1 MKKITWL
8 ALLALFLGG
17 CHKSEMP
24 PVTTPIPEANRWWN
38 DHVFYEVFVRSF
50 YDSDGNGNGDLKGII
65 QKLDYLND
73 GNPNT
78 DTDLGVTALWL
89 MPIYPSPSYHG
100 YDVLDYRSVN
110 SQYGTLDDLNT
121 LISEAHKRGMKIVL
135 DFVPNHT
142 SDQHPWFVNAS
153 SAGSPKR
160 NWYIWSGSNPGYSGP
175 WGQTVW
181 YEKNGSY
188 YYAIFYSG
196 MPDLNYNN
204 DAVTAEIEDI
214 TKFWYNLKVDGFRMD
229 AAQYLVEE
237 GQAQAATQSTKSW
250 WRKYYTFQKN
260 LDPGFM
266 TVGEVWTSTDIAA
279 PFADQRL
286 DYCFEFDLSY
296 AILDA
301 VGNGNVNRLRSQI
314 DLVLKSYP
322 SLQYGTFL
330 TNHDQDRVFES
341 LGLDVAKAKAA
352 AGILMTLPG
361 VPYLYYGEEVAMRG
375 KKPDEFIRRPMQWT
389 NGTNAGFTTGTPW
402 VQMNSDYAT
411 SNVQTLQA
419 DPNSLWNYYR
429 RLIHIRTSS
438 VPLLHGDYSAVSAS
452 TDKVYAFLRTKDGQG
467 VLALHNLQST
477 PASSVT
483 FSLTQSSL
491 AAGTYAVKDLL
502 SGANLGNI
510 AITSAGG
517 FSSFG
522 PIASLDGYGTYVLLM
537 TKQ

>member
-1 MKKITWL
+1 M
-8 ALLALFLGG
+8 APA
-17 CHKSEMP
+17 
-24 PVTTPIPEANRWWN
+24 TTPIPEANRWWN

-50 YDSDGNGNGDLKGII
+50 YDSDGNGNGDLKGIT

-110 SQYGTLDDLNT
+110 SQYGTMDDLTT

-142 SDQHPWFVNAS
+142 SDQHPWFVSSS
-153 SAGSPKR
+153 SAADSPKR
-160 NWYIWSGSNPGYSGP
+160 NWYVWTGSNPGYTGP
-175 WGQTVW
+175 WGQNVW

-188 YYAIFYSG
+188 YYAVFDHS

-204 DAVTAEIEDI
+204 DAVTNEIEDI

-229 AAQYLVEE
+229 AAQHLIEE
-237 GQAQAATQSTKSW
+237 GQAQAATQSTKNW
-250 WRKYYTFQKN
+250 WREYYTFQKN

-266 TVGEVWTSTDIAA
+266 TVGEVWTSTNIAA

-286 DYCFEFDLSY
+286 DYCFEFDLAY

-341 LGLDVAKAKAA
+341 LGLDVAKSKAA
-352 AGILMTLPG
+352 AGILLTLPG

-389 NGTNAGFTTGTPW
+389 TGTNAGFTTGTPW

-419 DPNSLWNYYR
+419 DPNSLWNHYR
-429 RLIHIRTSS
+429 KLIHIRTSS
-438 VPLLHGDYSAVSAS
+438 TPLLHGDYSAVSS
-452 TDKVYAFLRTKDGQG
+452 TTDKVYSFLRAKDSQG
-467 VLALHNLQST
+467 VLALHNLQSS

-483 FSLTQSSL
+483 FSLSQSSL
-491 AAGTYAVKDLL
+491 SAGTYAVKELL
-502 SGANLGNI
+502 SGASLGNVTI
-510 AITSAGG
+510 ASGGG
-517 FSSFG
+517 FSGFS
-522 PIASLDGYGTYVLLM
+522 PITTLDGYGSYVLSL